1 MTDYIVAIILPF
13 KRKIT
18 YKVLDKKEDVERF
31 LDKKRNFIHDYVVI
45 KRDIDNEGNEEI
57 TLEKNGYERIYW
69 VVNKIF
75 VLFSIILLLL
85 FTYLYYKFLK
95 NKI

>member
-57 TLEKNGYERIYW
+57 TLEKNGYERVYW

-85 FTYLYYKFLK
+85 FSYLYYKVFK
-95 NKI
+95 K

>member
-13 KRKIT
+13 KRKII

-45 KRDIDNEGNEEI
+45 KREIDNEGVEEI
-57 TLEKNGYERIYW
+57 TLQKNGYERIYW

-85 FTYLYYKFLK
+85 FSYLYYKFFK
-95 NKI
+95 K